1 MNNCH
6 YISRTIP
13 GSRSKAAKEEF
24 NARHAHS
31 RSLDAC
37 MRMDFSANHP
47 FPSSSFFSSS
57 FSFKG
62 SVVHASILFLNTR
75 ILRVEA
81 CGAIF
86 APWVGNRIIARLNLF
101 IEINYYSNNYL
112 NNSVIERWINK
123 LIFIWYLLDIDH
135 LILFTKK
142 ENIEIIK
149 IFMVILNENC
159 ISFFLSSIIIWDN

>member
-1 MNNCH
+1 M
-6 YISRTIP
+6 
-13 GSRSKAAKEEF
+13 
-24 NARHAHS
+24 HANGFQ
-31 RSLDAC
+31 RE
-37 MRMDFSANHP
+37 
-47 FPSSSFFSSS
+47 SSFPLVKFLFFFVLVQRKRGTRVNFVSE
-57 FSFKG
+57 
-62 SVVHASILFLNTR
+62 HANST
-75 ILRVEA
+75 RVEA

-86 APWVGNRIIARLNLF
+86 APWVGNRTVARLNLF

-159 ISFFLSSIIIWDN
+159 ISFFLSSIIIWDNILLINHL